1 MIFAKRGLKFFFNIK
16 YLFIQMHLSYVLSCS
31 HVFRKFSL
39 VDIDLNGALP
49 LLSNLALIQVVHNP
63 DVPARCS
70 VYFI

>member
-39 VDIDLNGALP
+39 VDIDLNGALHILP
-49 LLSNLALIQVVHNP
+49 NLALIQVVHNP

>member
-1 MIFAKRGLKFFFNIK
+1 
-16 YLFIQMHLSYVLSCS
+16 MHLSYVLSCS

-49 LLSNLALIQVVHNP
+49 LLSDLALIQVVHNP